1 MADFA
6 DLVGWRKKNKRK
18 VVDCADL
25 VGWWEKRNKKYC
37 GDETRDGESGATL
50 GPASRSRR
58 ADEADEADVADE
70 ADEQELRPTKKNR

>member
-6 DLVGWRKKNKRK
+6 DLVGWRKKKQKKSGGLCRFGRM
-18 VVDCADL
+18 
-25 VGWWEKRNKKYC
+25 VGKRNKKYC